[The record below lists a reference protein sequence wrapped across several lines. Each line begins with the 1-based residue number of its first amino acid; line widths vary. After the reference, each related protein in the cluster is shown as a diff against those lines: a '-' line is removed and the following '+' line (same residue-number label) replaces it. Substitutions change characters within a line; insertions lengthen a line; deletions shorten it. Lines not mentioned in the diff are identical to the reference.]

1 MLDDKDPMK
10 EMEALCGPE
19 SGDWAVMQTTV
30 LGGHKVY
37 AIAHRRGGA
46 VRVRNNIRN

>member
-1 MLDDKDPMK
+1 MK
-10 EMEALCGPE
+10 ELEALCGPE
-19 SGDWAVMQTTV
+19 SGDWAVMETTV

-46 VRVRNNIRN
+46 VRLE

>member
-1 MLDDKDPMK
+1 MRYPVAAL
-10 EMEALCGPE
+10 EELCGPE
-19 SGDWAVMQTTV
+19 SGDWAVMETTV

-46 VRVRNNIRN
+46 VRLGIVI